1 MHMKRA
7 TGRDNSRERAVFVR
21 LCGRLSEDAAPTEGA
36 TRATRAHAVRDMVAI
51 AVTLQLH
58 TQLATPR
65 CTHDPDLSR
74 P

>member
-1 MHMKRA
+1 MRHT

-51 AVTLQLH
+51 AVTAH
-58 TQLATPR
+58 TTPHAR
-65 CTHDPDLSR
+65 HAARTIRICRGH
-74 P
+74 